1 SGERQALRVLAWMKA
16 NDALRRSMLRQIR
29 EGGPLPSRAFEDQ
42 STGAWRSSGWN
53 NGRNVGMM
61 LFYLQ
66 MMGQLMVAGR
76 RGGQKL
82 WDLSERWLPDWTPTT
97 RLGESAIVRW
107 AAEISLRALGVAT
120 AADIREHFI
129 RWKYV
134 NLPAALGFLEKQGR
148 IVPVSV
154 RDGEQPWPGTW
165 YVHADDLA
173 LLDRIEAGDWSPRT
187 TLLSPFDNL
196 IIDRRRT
203 RMIFGF
209 DYTMEIYVPAA
220 KRRYGYYAMPVLH
233 EDRLVAR
240 VDPAM
245 NRETKRLSIRRVTVE
260 PGCDDPQG
268 ARVTREAIAGLATFL
283 EAAAIDYDGEIPSR
297 WRRTLGG

>member
-1 SGERQALRVLAWMKA
+1 MKA
-16 NDALRRSMLRQIR
+16 NDSLRRSILRQIR
-29 EGGPLPSRAFEDQ
+29 QHGPLPSRALEDQ
-42 STGAWRSSGWN
+42 STGAWQSSGGN

-76 RGGQKL
+76 SGGQKL
-82 WDLSERWLPDWTPTT
+82 WDLSERCLPPWTPKTS
-97 RLGESAIVRW
+97 LGEPAIVRW
-107 AAEISLRALGVAT
+107 AAVISLRALGVAT
-120 AADIREHFI
+120 PADIRENFI

-134 NLPAALGFLEKQGR
+134 NLPAALDSLEKQGR

-154 RDGEQPWPGTW
+154 RDDSQSWPGSW

-173 LLDRIEAGDWSPRT
+173 LLDRIEAGEWKPRT

-196 IIDRRRT
+196 IIDRKRT
-203 RMIFGF
+203 RRMFGF

-220 KRRYGYYAMPVLH
+220 KRLYGYYVMPVLQ

-245 NRETKRLSIRRVTVE
+245 NRETKRLSIRRVSVE
-260 PGCDDPQG
+260 PGCDDPQV
-268 ARVTREAIAGLATFL
+268 ARATREAIGELATFL
-283 EAAAIDYDGEIPSR
+283 KAVAIDCDGDLPSR
-297 WRRTLGG
+297 WRRALSA